1 MKATIFVKENDR
13 IMNMQYREIN
23 DCSRTTAA
31 RDLKELVD
39 RGILKASGQRGSGSF
54 YELITSIK

>member
-1 MKATIFVKENDR
+1 MFLKENGQ
-13 IMNMQYREIN
+13 ITIMQYREIN
-23 DCSRTTAA
+23 DCSQTTAT

-39 RGILKASGQRGSGSF
+39 RNILNTSGQRGAESF